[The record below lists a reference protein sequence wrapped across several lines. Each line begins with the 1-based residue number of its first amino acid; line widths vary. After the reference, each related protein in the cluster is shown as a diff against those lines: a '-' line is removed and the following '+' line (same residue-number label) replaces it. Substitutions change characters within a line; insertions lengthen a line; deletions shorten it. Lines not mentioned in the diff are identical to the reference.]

1 MSKIITKRIIP
12 ILLLVMLC
20 IGMFP
25 TAFAEAEITIADT
38 SASTQIEVVQ
48 DSSGADITVVP
59 NEDAGDLITDEE
71 PDSAPVDESSSSGA
85 ESSSADSAE
94 APTPSSSEASASSSA
109 VSGSATSSSSVT
121 VIIPDSSSI
130 SSTPA
135 VSAGESETIPE
146 ETGTEDE
153 KAQVETSVEIVRM
166 DGAPLLSA
174 SAVSAGK
181 LSWTKHPGYQY
192 DTSQGLGSVNMQPWP
207 TATINGQIAYCV
219 QPENLDTHGSKPYDP
234 IQYDRLSSTQRY
246 AIGYAMLYGAQDAG
260 NIPFHIATQTII
272 WEIVHGYMDLESF
285 IATNKTTYNAV
296 IGYNPAAAPYY
307 EKILAQMRSHKEV
320 PSFSHF
326 SSALAPVHKM
336 MGIPGEY
343 KLDLV
348 NTNPNCDL
356 NDFNFTG
363 QASVSFAKDKQVL
376 HVSSAAAISAGT
388 LFSAFKGSVGEPN
401 SLIFWSSTDQ
411 VDQIRATA
419 DVLDPVP
426 AYFRLSTEDV
436 GEYSIEIS
444 KYETGT
450 DLPLAGAEFEVR
462 HSEKGVVGTYTT
474 DGSGKIRVTVPW
486 QGTYIITELTPPAN
500 HLLDDEPKKEVVV
513 STDNKT
519 PGVSFHNDKFA
530 GLKIIKIDATTKAV
544 IPGVTFNIAK
554 KGGGQAQ
561 QVTTGADGVALLPN
575 LEPDWYVITEVSCP
589 PNYILDSTP
598 HTAEIKANETCE
610 ITLENYAKPS
620 LEITKVDADAPA
632 LKLEGAT
639 FRIAQRGSKKYQD
652 ITTGPDGIARL
663 TGMEPDYYIVTEIT
677 APNGYILSDEEHTVE
692 IVEGKVTTITL
703 SNQKK
708 SSLSILKID
717 SVTGQPLANATF
729 EIGYKNG
736 ETIGRF
742 TSDEDGFVRLPQINP
757 GLIVVTEITAPDG
770 YIIDLREQEVLL
782 NPGEEKTLRFENTPA
797 SSVIL
802 KKVDMEG
809 NPLAGAMFRLTQMN
823 GELVGEYTTGRNG
836 FVTIPE
842 LDPGWYVAVEIK
854 APDGYKLN
862 DTPQKVELKAGE
874 PAILEFENEE
884 LSHLQIYK
892 YDSVTK
898 KPLAGVTIRVEML
911 NGERIG
917 DFKTNQA
924 GLIAIPNLEPG
935 AYVCYEI
942 ATVPGYQLDMTPQ
955 TVELDADGRSYVEFA
970 NIPLAGLTLQKIDSV
985 TKAGIGGV
993 EFLVTKLDGGEIG
1006 TYTTD
1011 GDGRIFI
1018 PNLEEQ
1024 YVRMREIS
1032 VSDGYKIDTAE
1043 KIVELKAGEANT
1055 VEFEN
1060 HPYPY
1065 LVIYKLGD
1073 DGQPLPGVSFKITN
1087 DAGRELGAYTTNSAG
1102 RIVLTGIDEGHYVV
1116 QEVEAAEGYELDATP
1131 YDVYLQWGKTSQIKL
1146 KNKELGSL
1154 SLVKVSA
1161 ENGKRVL
1168 PGASFLLYDEKDN
1181 LIGEYTTDENGEIL
1195 LDHALKAGLY
1205 TLKEIKAPDGF
1216 VLDDQTQK
1224 VEIKNGTTIRLTWP
1238 NTPERGRIRIEK
1250 VSTEYNDLTK
1260 LPAGSPLPDATFEIF
1275 TPDDNEVVDTITTDE
1290 RGIAISRLLPLGL
1303 YGVREV
1309 SAPEYYLLN
1318 DKVIFVELKVHNDL
1332 IQLTVED
1339 ANEEIEVDVQKTG
1352 NVEAMPGDLIRYDFD
1367 GICNNSNVPLDEFYW
1382 RDILPTDAVTLQEIH
1397 TGTWNEDLEYKVLY
1411 KTNLSQDYR
1420 VLAEGLHTNVDNLID
1435 CKPAVVGLKSG
1446 EVITEF
1452 RFEFGTVQPGFAPVT
1467 KPYIQCFVNPGLP
1480 NEYRFRNCTDVGSR
1494 RGDEWVIDK
1503 DCWVTIIYATPK
1515 GKLPK
1520 TGS

>member
-1 MSKIITKRIIP
+1 M
-12 ILLLVMLC
+12 
-20 IGMFP
+20 
-25 TAFAEAEITIADT
+25 
-38 SASTQIEVVQ
+38 
-48 DSSGADITVVP
+48 
-59 NEDAGDLITDEE
+59 
-71 PDSAPVDESSSSGA
+71 
-85 ESSSADSAE
+85 
-94 APTPSSSEASASSSA
+94 
-109 VSGSATSSSSVT
+109 
-121 VIIPDSSSI
+121 
-130 SSTPA
+130 
-135 VSAGESETIPE
+135 
-146 ETGTEDE
+146 
-153 KAQVETSVEIVRM
+153 
-166 DGAPLLSA
+166 
-174 SAVSAGK
+174 
-181 LSWTKHPGYQY
+181 
-192 DTSQGLGSVNMQPWP
+192 
-207 TATINGQIAYCV
+207 
-219 QPENLDTHGSKPYDP
+219 
-234 IQYDRLSSTQRY
+234 
-246 AIGYAMLYGAQDAG
+246 
-260 NIPFHIATQTII
+260 
-272 WEIVHGYMDLESF
+272 
-285 IATNKTTYNAV
+285 
-296 IGYNPAAAPYY
+296 
-307 EKILAQMRSHKEV
+307 
-320 PSFSHF
+320 
-326 SSALAPVHKM
+326 
-336 MGIPGEY
+336 
-343 KLDLV
+343 
-348 NTNPNCDL
+348 
-356 NDFNFTG
+356 
-363 QASVSFAKDKQVL
+363 
-376 HVSSAAAISAGT
+376 
-388 LFSAFKGSVGEPN
+388 
-401 SLIFWSSTDQ
+401 
-411 VDQIRATA
+411 
-419 DVLDPVP
+419 
-426 AYFRLSTEDV
+426 
-436 GEYSIEIS
+436 
-444 KYETGT
+444 
-450 DLPLAGAEFEVR
+450 
-462 HSEKGVVGTYTT
+462 
-474 DGSGKIRVTVPW
+474 
-486 QGTYIITELTPPAN
+486 
-500 HLLDDEPKKEVVV
+500 
-513 STDNKT
+513 
-519 PGVSFHNDKFA
+519 
-530 GLKIIKIDATTKAV
+530 
-544 IPGVTFNIAK
+544 
-554 KGGGQAQ
+554 
-561 QVTTGADGVALLPN
+561 TTGADGVALLPN
-575 LEPDWYVITEVSCP
+575 LEPDWYVITEVACP

-742 TSDEDGFVRLPQINP
+742 TSDEDGFVRLPQIDP

-782 NPGEEKTLRFENTPA
+782 NPGEEKILCFENTPA
-797 SSVIL
+797 SPVIL

-809 NPLAGAMFRLTQMN
+809 NPLAGATFRLTKMN

-854 APDGYKLN
+854 APDGYILN

-884 LSHLQIYK
+884 LPHLQIYK

-898 KPLAGVTIRVEML
+898 KPLAGVTIRVEKL

-924 GLIAIPNLEPG
+924 GLIAIPDLEPG

-942 ATVPGYQLDMTPQ
+942 ATAPGYQLDMTPQ
-955 TVELDADGRSYVEFA
+955 TVELDADGRGYVEFA

-993 EFLVTKLDGGEIG
+993 EFLVTKLNGGEIG

-1024 YVRMREIS
+1024 YVRVREIS
-1032 VSDGYKIDTAE
+1032 VPDGYKLDTTE
-1043 KIVELKAGEANT
+1043 KIVELKAGEANA

-1087 DAGRELGAYTTNSAG
+1087 DAGRELGTYTTNSAG

-1161 ENGKRVL
+1161 ENGKQVL

-1250 VSTEYNDLTK
+1250 VWEEIVSNCSTQLVLGVNDVTTATYISKKCGMVTIRTNSTVSPQLPPLSFLSSGASANRYSQSCSEAQRPLMLPDEVEHMDKARCLALISGRRPVMLYK
-1260 LPAGSPLPDATFEIF
+1260 LIPEELPGFDKMGLVKISDYKPHWKEKDAQYQKTAAAPQVHIPSAGSHSVPCNPLSHPAFR
-1275 TPDDNEVVDTITTDE
+1275 TDGTSQLQIPME
-1290 RGIAISRLLPLGL
+1290 SRETYHYELP
-1303 YGVREV
+1303 RQQKKP
-1309 SAPEYYLLN
+1309 SPAA
-1318 DKVIFVELKVHNDL
+1318 
-1332 IQLTVED
+1332 ED
-1339 ANEEIEVDVQKTG
+1339 RVG
-1352 NVEAMPGDLIRYDFD
+1352 NMRRY
-1367 GICNNSNVPLDEFYW
+1367 
-1382 RDILPTDAVTLQEIH
+1382 TAQE
-1397 TGTWNEDLEYKVLY
+1397 
-1411 KTNLSQDYR
+1411 
-1420 VLAEGLHTNVDNLID
+1420 VLAQTR
-1435 CKPAVVGLKSG
+1435 CKATPNTG
-1446 EVITEF
+1446 EVPP
-1452 RFEFGTVQPGFAPVT
+1452 R
-1467 KPYIQCFVNPGLP
+1467 KK
-1480 NEYRFRNCTDVGSR
+1480 
-1494 RGDEWVIDK
+1494 DE
-1503 DCWVTIIYATPK
+1503 II
-1515 GKLPK
+1515 
-1520 TGS
+1520 